1 MIIKSKTNSQI
12 KEINKLKHK
21 KYREEKQKFIAEGKK
36 IVEEA
41 LEFQNENV
49 EKIFASVSYA
59 KGNNIPKEAILVE
72 DEIFSYITED
82 TNPEGILAIIKIP
95 KEQNI
100 DYSKKNIVILNEIRD
115 PGNMGTILR
124 TLDSLGITQVV
135 LTGDI
140 VDPYMPKVVRSSM
153 GAIFRINIIKRH
165 IIKEIKNLKE
175 RNFKVVCTDME
186 GENIYT
192 LDNGKYAII
201 FNNES
206 HGISEDIEDLVS
218 GKISIPMEGKT
229 ESLNVAMSVGII
241 MYEFYRKEK
250 FN

>member
-41 LEFQNENV
+41 IEFQGGNI
-49 EKIFASVSYA
+49 EKIFVSVSYA
-59 KGNNIPKEAILVE
+59 KQNNIPKEAILVE

-82 TNPEGILAIIKIP
+82 SNPEGILAIIKIP

-100 DYSKKNIVILNEIRD
+100 DYSKNNVVILNEIRD

-175 RNFKVVCTDME
+175 RNFNVVCTDMQ

-192 LDNGKYAII
+192 LDKGKYAII

-206 HGISEDIEDLVS
+206 HGINKDVENIVS

-241 MYEFYRKEK
+241 MYEFYRKEN